1 MVANEEEIG
10 GQVLS
15 WEQTAIKKN
24 LSTKQPTIV
33 LKKATNLYQDSLS
46 ARQEITDQYQL
57 NESG

>member
-1 MVANEEEIG
+1 MDVLVRMAVPWKFIKFEDTPVVANEEEIG

-33 LKKATNLYQDSLS
+33 LN
-46 ARQEITDQYQL
+46 
-57 NESG
+57 